1 MKITNSNSYAMNISR
16 AQVLPQVLAEEI
28 DSLIHNTPILPGS
41 DASTA
46 EAHRSDMIACKN
58 ILISDGMWSQQQD
71 DEKNRKIT
79 VGMQATIET
88 GLMNCLTR
96 DPTARLSV
104 IVHTNNP
111 PTPLCAEYLPQSLL
125 HSGIRGNRAIE
136 STVTSR
142 QETNEFF
149 LRSNNQVS
157 FSALYGTKR
166 ASDAGQTYFDKKVAS
181 NPGLFAF
188 HTQENPPVELSGATY
203 VYTNRLNEK
212 VIIGVRI
219 TQANDPSKMCSLF
232 IGRDSY
238 ARQVSPH
245 LRMLNDYIRTIQSNL
260 LENSSVAD
268 RRNYFELMSVCS
280 LIS

>member
-46 EAHRSDMIACKN
+46 EAHRRDMIACKN

-111 PTPLCAEYLPQSLL
+111 PIPLCAEYLPQSLL

-149 LRSNNQVS
+149 CDQIIKFHSLHCMEQNVHPMQSRHI
-157 FSALYGTKR
+157 LI
-166 ASDAGQTYFDKKVAS
+166 KK
-181 NPGLFAF
+181 
-188 HTQENPPVELSGATY
+188 
-203 VYTNRLNEK
+203 
-212 VIIGVRI
+212 
-219 TQANDPSKMCSLF
+219 
-232 IGRDSY
+232 
-238 ARQVSPH
+238 
-245 LRMLNDYIRTIQSNL
+245 
-260 LENSSVAD
+260 
-268 RRNYFELMSVCS
+268 
-280 LIS
+280 